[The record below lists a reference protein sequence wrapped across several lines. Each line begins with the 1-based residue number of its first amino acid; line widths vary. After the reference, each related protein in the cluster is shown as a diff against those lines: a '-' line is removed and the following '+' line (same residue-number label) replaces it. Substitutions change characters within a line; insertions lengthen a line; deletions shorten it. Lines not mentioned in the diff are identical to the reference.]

1 MVSDFARRVCA
12 ALLFLLPVWGLSAT
26 ASGGARSLL
35 LDGVV
40 RTDGAI
46 IAVGERGVILLSTD
60 RGDSWRALPSPAI
73 SALTGVSFAD
83 AARGW
88 VCGHGGTLL
97 ATRDGGRHW
106 DRQLPDESNETVF
119 LDVAAVGAQGVVAVG
134 AFGVIRVTRD
144 GGRLWQE
151 VVSPAGDR
159 HLNRIIADSR
169 GTLWIAGEAGLLLRS
184 HDGGMNWE
192 PVHVRD
198 DAPSL
203 YGLLSLPDG
212 QLLAH
217 GLRGHAWRMTDG
229 REAAEVSVDAP
240 VMLAASCRLEDGSI
254 LLAGAARWF
263 FVSRDGGVTFTR
275 LSLPLTTAVAEL
287 LPLPEGRVLAL
298 GEAGASL
305 LRIPERP

>member
-1 MVSDFARRVCA
+1 MVSAFARRVCA
-12 ALLFLLPVWGLSAT
+12 ALLFFVPVWGLSAAT
-26 ASGGARSLL
+26 PGGARSLL

-40 RTDGAI
+40 RSDGAI
-46 IAVGERGVILLSTD
+46 VAVGERGVILLSAD
-60 RGDSWRALPSPAI
+60 RGESWRALPSPATN
-73 SALTGVSFAD
+73 ALTGVSFAD
-83 AARGW
+83 ASLGW

-106 DRQLPDESNETVF
+106 ERNLPNESSETVF
-119 LDVAAVGAQGVVAVG
+119 LDVAAVGPQVVVAVG

-144 GGRLWQE
+144 GGRTWE
-151 VVSPAGDR
+151 EATSPAGDR

-169 GTLWIAGEAGLLLRS
+169 GTLWAVGEAGLVLRS
-184 HDGGMNWE
+184 HDQGLHWE
-192 PVHVRD
+192 SVHVRD

-203 YGLLSLPDG
+203 YGLLPFRDG
-212 QLLAH
+212 ELLVH
-217 GLRGHAWRMTDG
+217 GLRGHAWRVTEG
-229 REAAEVSVDAP
+229 REAVEVSIDAP
-240 VMLAASCRLEDGSI
+240 VMLAASCRLDDGSI

-263 FVSRDGGVTFTR
+263 FVSRDGGLTFTR

-305 LRIPERP
+305 LRIPGRP